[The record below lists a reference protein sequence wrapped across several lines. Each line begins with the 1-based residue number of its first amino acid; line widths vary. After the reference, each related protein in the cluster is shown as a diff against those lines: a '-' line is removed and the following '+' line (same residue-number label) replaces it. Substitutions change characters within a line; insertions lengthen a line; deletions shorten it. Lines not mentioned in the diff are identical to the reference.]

1 MSRLCMR
8 NFAWEAEAP
17 EEKEEKEEVK
27 EEKKDSWRLMSE
39 VDSHAK
45 PLAIRS
51 PGITGASKLIMLPQ
65 KDGGSAGM
73 QRKARKENWTCISVS
88 HTYIYVGLHGLQF
101 DFWLPFLST
110 IQLQVSQEL
119 ADDFRMCR
127 HMTSFRSSSKICGKY
142 RFSKALGSVSILLVN
157 VSKLMFLSLTL
168 RLFSSCV
175 SQRWSHQQSRQCWQE
190 WFDIERIW
198 AYMAFTYDSS
208 LVSHGQWQASL
219 SVAVLVRR
227 EEWVVLR
234 GAGGAGQCRT
244 VQHHGK
250 TSPKD
255 PKRIHNDAQEL
266 A

>member
-1 MSRLCMR
+1 MT
-8 NFAWEAEAP
+8 FACVVTWHP
-17 EEKEEKEEVK
+17 S
-27 EEKKDSWRLMSE
+27 D
-39 VDSHAK
+39 
-45 PLAIRS
+45 P
-51 PGITGASKLIMLPQ
+51 
-65 KDGGSAGM
+65 
-73 QRKARKENWTCISVS
+73 
-88 HTYIYVGLHGLQF
+88 
-101 DFWLPFLST
+101 
-110 IQLQVSQEL
+110 
-119 ADDFRMCR
+119 
-127 HMTSFRSSSKICGKY
+127 SSKICLKY

-198 AYMAFTYDSS
+198 AHMAFTYDGS

-255 PKRIHNDAQEL
+255 PKKDPQRCTRIGITGQILNDCVPFASRC
-266 A
+266 